1 MDWFAA
7 LQESRTIQCLLFLSI
22 LTFQQF
28 FQGFFRYR
36 QLKKQNVTSII
47 IDEFRNSFALLASI
61 GSLSPFIGLFGT
73 VIGIMDSFG
82 EIARQGQAGFTVV
95 SGGISEALAATAA
108 GLIVAIVSVFFYN
121 LLLSLAE
128 KLAIQQQK
136 MDAVS

>member
-36 QLKKQNVTSII
+36 QLKKQNVT
-47 IDEFRNSFALLASI
+47 SI